1 MIYRFD
7 PTTCP
12 STLESML
19 VTMLRSHQTMDDGN
33 AGDYRDDGDSDDGDL
48 EGLRHLA
55 RRLHQFDEI

>member
-1 MIYRFD
+1 
-7 PTTCP
+7 
-12 STLESML
+12 
-19 VTMLRSHQTMDDGN
+19 MLRSHQTMDDGN